1 MKRKDD
7 SMCRKKVVK
16 KFLIVGLLLSI
27 ILVNKNVVYAEKQ
40 QEDWENDWVNS
51 ICVMPIKT
59 V

>member
-1 MKRKDD
+1 MKGKDD

-40 QEDWENDWVNS
+40 QEDWENDWS
-51 ICVMPIKT
+51 T
-59 V
+59 AFA

>member
-1 MKRKDD
+1 MKGKDD

-40 QEDWENDWVNS
+40 AVYLLSVERLLQ
-51 ICVMPIKT
+51 
-59 V
+59 